1 MELASHR
8 GALDLRLLCRWH
20 RYTEA
25 RCHQPRC
32 RLRPEEVITL
42 LGCASFV
49 GCVTA
54 KFSAELDRVALYAL
68 QLLLDLDVTSILFVW
83 ILLPLEVDSVRKDG
97 VGVEVKVDGVVDISL
112 EDDKETGT
120 NLRDEVRVLRE
131 DCYRYESYD
140 RVSCILLN

>member
-32 RLRPEEVITL
+32 RLRPKEVITL

-54 KFSAELDRVALYAL
+54 KFSAELDRVALYVPR
-68 QLLLDLDVTSILFVW
+68 LLHDFDVPSIRFVW
-83 ILLPLEVDSVRKDG
+83 VLPQLDSEVDQVWKGG
-97 VGVEVKVDGVVDISL
+97 VVGKVKVDGIVVRGD
-112 EDDKETGT
+112 
-120 NLRDEVRVLRE
+120 
-131 DCYRYESYD
+131 
-140 RVSCILLN
+140 